1 MSTPVAARI
10 GGLERAV
17 GSAGMA
23 VSTLLKF
30 QAPEIVFGIGSLSEA
45 GYALVRLGARRPLV
59 VSDAGMLAAGWVDE
73 LLRILRDAGLRPV
86 LWHDVTANPKERD
99 VAAGFERYRECGA
112 DVLVGIGGGS
122 VLDAT
127 KAIAVLSG
135 NGGRILDYVGV
146 DRAASPIPP
155 MLMIPATAGTGSDVS
170 QFCII
175 TDTERG
181 VKATIMGRALVP
193 DISLTDPRL
202 LATVPPGL
210 AAATGI
216 DALTHAIESF
226 VSLAHNPLA
235 DGHALSA
242 ARLVSAN
249 LRRAVEAPGDDDA
262 LLGMALG
269 ALEAGLASSNAI
281 LGASSAMSHQV
292 GGLLDLPSGLVNGV
306 LLPHVIRFN
315 AAATPDRFSALAL
328 ALDLPVEQ
336 LPGEDAAYLLAE
348 WVRTLADDVGV
359 SAGLRELGVAPSDV
373 ARLARTALDDAC
385 LATNPRP
392 TSTADLA
399 ALFTA
404 AL

>member
-1 MSTPVAARI
+1 
-10 GGLERAV
+10 
-17 GSAGMA
+17 
-23 VSTLLKF
+23 
-30 QAPEIVFGIGSLSEA
+30 
-45 GYALVRLGARRPLV
+45 
-59 VSDAGMLAAGWVDE
+59 
-73 LLRILRDAGLRPV
+73 LRPV

>member
-1 MSTPVAARI
+1 MSTPVAARS
-10 GGLERAV
+10 GELGAAA
-17 GSAGMA
+17 GSPGAA
-23 VSTLLKF
+23 LSTLVKF
-30 QAPEIVFGIGSLSEA
+30 QAPEIVFGTGSLSEA
-45 GYALVRLGARRPLV
+45 GYALARLGARRPLV
-59 VSDAGMLAAGWVDE
+59 VSDLGMLAAGWVDE
-73 LLRILRDAGLRPV
+73 LLANLRDAGLRPV
-86 LWHDVTANPKERD
+86 LWHDVSANPKERE

-122 VLDAT
+122 VLDAA
-127 KAIAVLSG
+127 KGIAVLSG

-146 DRAASPIPP
+146 DRAGSPIPP

-170 QFCII
+170 QFCLV
-175 TDTERG
+175 TDSERG
-181 VKATIMGRALVP
+181 MKVTIMGRALVP

-202 LATVPPGL
+202 LATVPPHL
-210 AAATGI
+210 AAATGL
-216 DALTHAIESF
+216 DALTHAVESY
-226 VSLAHNPLA
+226 VSLAHNPLT

-249 LRRAVEAPGDDDA
+249 LRRVVEAPGDEA
-262 LLGMALG
+262 ARLGMAQG
-269 ALEAGLASSNAI
+269 ALEAGLAASNAI

-292 GGLLDLPSGLVNGV
+292 AGLRDLPSGVVNGV

-315 AAATPDRFSALAL
+315 AAAAPDRFSALAL
-328 ALDLPVEQ
+328 ALDLPVED

-359 SAGLRELGVAPSDV
+359 STGLRGLGVEPSEVDL
-373 ARLARTALDDAC
+373 LAGSAMDDAF

-392 TSTADLA
+392 TSEADLA
-399 ALFTA
+399 ALYTA